1 MPRAPPQSP
10 ALEQLGLE
18 ELHDLHSAVLLA
30 VVRAHGVP
38 AAISLVG
45 ASLQSLASAAALQK
59 PSGVALSIASTSDR
73 WRDAARAAR
82 ELPDPWRNEVQV
94 STALGVR
101 RRYDAASRTWTADA
115 VLVRLERDP
124 FARGGMRL
132 CHRCKVLQSAQQ
144 GWHGAGTNFVAKEY
158 AANEPDSVALLE
170 ADCRMQGQAKA
181 FAMAFNAQ
189 RVPKPVD
196 FVQCW
201 MLALP
206 GRGHFAVEPFL
217 SGDFTKYSSNSGYVT
232 DEIIRYTPHA
242 FSHFTFEYSRGREIV
257 VDVQGVGD
265 MLTDP
270 QVHTRSGEGFGR
282 GNMGLR
288 GMALFFASHE
298 CNPICKRLGLH
309 PFARHAA
316 SSAATVPAAT
326 AAGEEVG
333 PLALIVAPPARPI
346 ATAVESSE
354 RLHAPIHFALALLH
368 ARSVR
373 SGDESLGPGVFA
385 TPARGLYHLAAS
397 AALGHLP
404 AITAL
409 ACLHSQVRPRK
420 GVLAALADSLQRPLG
435 KDETLATR
443 YTLQAAEAGVASAMS
458 AVALAYE
465 HGVGVEESA
474 AKAAKWYRAV
484 LGASG
489 GGRDEAGDGVRGERA
504 EGAEREAWRDE
515 AEEEARR
522 LAGGDMSEYDVL
534 SALARLYEAGDGDLR
549 RDERMARELEFL
561 ARGARRRER
570 ESREE
575 EEEEDSGGEVVV

>member
-201 MLALP
+201 MLALRP
-206 GRGHFAVEPFL
+206 RPLCRRAIPLGRFHKIL
-217 SGDFTKYSSNSGYVT
+217 
-232 DEIIRYTPHA
+232 
-242 FSHFTFEYSRGREIV
+242 
-257 VDVQGVGD
+257 VQ
-265 MLTDP
+265 
-270 QVHTRSGEGFGR
+270 
-282 GNMGLR
+282 
-288 GMALFFASHE
+288 
-298 CNPICKRLGLH
+298 LGL
-309 PFARHAA
+309 
-316 SSAATVPAAT
+316 
-326 AAGEEVG
+326 
-333 PLALIVAPPARPI
+333 
-346 ATAVESSE
+346 
-354 RLHAPIHFALALLH
+354 
-368 ARSVR
+368 
-373 SGDESLGPGVFA
+373 
-385 TPARGLYHLAAS
+385 
-397 AALGHLP
+397 
-404 AITAL
+404 
-409 ACLHSQVRPRK
+409 C
-420 GVLAALADSLQRPLG
+420 
-435 KDETLATR
+435 
-443 YTLQAAEAGVASAMS
+443 
-458 AVALAYE
+458 
-465 HGVGVEESA
+465 
-474 AKAAKWYRAV
+474 
-484 LGASG
+484 
-489 GGRDEAGDGVRGERA
+489 DG
-504 EGAEREAWRDE
+504 
-515 AEEEARR
+515 
-522 LAGGDMSEYDVL
+522 
-534 SALARLYEAGDGDLR
+534 
-549 RDERMARELEFL
+549 
-561 ARGARRRER
+561 
-570 ESREE
+570 
-575 EEEEDSGGEVVV
+575 